1 MYFAM
6 LNMVTRRRLAL
17 FRQNRRGFW
26 SAIMLLGLL
35 AFTLPAEF
43 VANDRPL
50 IVSYDHHLYF
60 PVLRDYPE
68 TVFGGDFASFADY
81 GDAYLRRRIEANGW
95 LVWPVVAYS
104 YASPVTDLAAPAP
117 APPSARNWLGTDDQQ
132 RDVLAWLIY
141 SLRTALLF
149 GICVAA
155 LCSII
160 GVLAGGIEGFFG
172 GWVDLGLQRL
182 TEIWVGLPVLFL
194 LIVMSSIV
202 TPTFWNLFLLVS
214 VFTWMPLAQL
224 VRAEMLRVRSLDY
237 VRAAKALG
245 LGPAALMFRHML
257 PNALVATFTYLPFE
271 LTGAIATLA
280 ALDLIGYGMPP
291 GAPSLGTLLNEGRT
305 NLQAPW
311 LGLTGFFTLAIVLT
325 LMTFLGEAV
334 RDAFDPRRQAGHAR
348 PAEAALP

>member
-1 MYFAM
+1 MSPI
-6 LNMVTRRRLAL
+6 TKRRLAL

-26 SAIMLLGLL
+26 SAVVLCILLLI
-35 AFTLPAEF
+35 TLPAEF

-50 IVSYDHHLYF
+50 VVSYAGYLYF
-60 PVLRDYPE
+60 PVLNDYPE
-68 TVFGGDFASFADY
+68 TTFGGDFETYADY
-81 GDAYLRRRIEANGW
+81 GDIYLKRQISSRGW
-95 LVWPVVAYS
+95 MMWPLIPFS
-104 YASPVTDLAAPAP
+104 YASPVTDLEVPAP

-141 SLRTALLF
+141 SLRTSLLF
-149 GICVAA
+149 GVAVA
-155 LCSII
+155 TLCSVI
-160 GVLAGGIEGFFG
+160 GVLAGSVEGFFG
-172 GWVDLGLQRL
+172 GWVDLILQRL

-194 LIVMSSIV
+194 LIIMASVV

-214 VFTWMPLAQL
+214 VFAWMPLAQL
-224 VRAEMLRVRSLDY
+224 VRAEVLRVRALDY
-237 VRAAKALG
+237 VRAGRALG

-257 PNALVATFTYLPFE
+257 PNALVATFSYLPFE

-311 LGLTGFFTLAIVLT
+311 LGLTGFFALAIMLT
-325 LMTFLGEAV
+325 LLTFLGEAV
-334 RDAFDPRRQAGHAR
+334 RDAFDPRRQPDR
-348 PAEAALP
+348 RQSPETELP